1 MEVVKHSLLG
11 IRSIW
16 WAGALVIAALL
27 AGVFA
32 FAPTQSHAENE
43 RVVTIYHDGAEKTVV
58 TDATTVEGVLQR
70 AGIAL
75 GQYDAVEPVIA
86 TELSA
91 PSYNINIY
99 RARPVTIVDGSKK
112 YTISS
117 PYTSPRT
124 IAEAAGI
131 TLHDEDLLDLTRSND
146 LMGDGAGLKLTID
159 RAVPIVMVLYG
170 TQKDVYTQSANVG
183 DFLQEK
189 GIVLGQEDGMNIDLH
204 AEISAGLKVE
214 VWRNGVQTMTL
225 EQDVAFA
232 TETIRATDKPVGF
245 KEVKEPGKPG
255 KKLVTYE
262 VEMRNGVEIRRKEIQ
277 SVVTEQ
283 SKKQVEVIGVQLGFT
298 GAFQEALARLRTC
311 EAGGNYTRN
320 SGNGYYGAYQYDIST
335 WANYQGYARADLA
348 PPEVQDQK
356 VYETYKRRGW
366 QPWPGCRSKLSL
378 QDIYR

>member
-1 MEVVKHSLLG
+1 MEVVRQSLLG
-11 IRSIW
+11 IRGFW

-43 RVVTIYHDGAEKTVV
+43 RVVTIYHDEHEKTVV
-58 TDATTVEGVLQR
+58 TDATTVESVLQR
-70 AGIAL
+70 AGITL
-75 GQYDAVEPVIA
+75 GAHDAVEPA
-86 TELSA
+86 LTTELSA

-99 RARPVTIVDGSKK
+99 RARPVTIIDGAKK
-112 YTISS
+112 YTVSS
-117 PYTSPRT
+117 PYSSPHT

-131 TLHDEDLLDLTRSND
+131 ALQDEDLLELTRSDD
-146 LMGDGAGLKLTID
+146 LLGDGAGLKLSID
-159 RAVPIVMVLYG
+159 RATPVVLVLYG
-170 TQKDVYTQSANVG
+170 VQKDVYTQSASVG

-189 GIVLGQEDGMNIDLH
+189 GITLGQDDGMNTSLNTSIT
-204 AEISAGLKVE
+204 AGLKIE
-214 VWRNGVQTMTL
+214 VWRNGVQTLTL

-232 TETIRATDKPVGF
+232 TETIRDTGKPVGF
-245 KEVKEPGKPG
+245 KEVKEPGKAG

-262 VEMRNGVEIRRKEIQ
+262 VEMRNGVEVNRKEIQ
-277 SVVTEQ
+277 SVVTQ
-283 SKKQVEVIGVQLGFT
+283 QATKQVEVIGVQLGFT
-298 GAFQEALARLRTC
+298 GAFQEALARLRAC
-311 EAGGNYTRN
+311 EAGGRYDRN

-356 VYETYKRRGW
+356 AYETYKRRGW
-366 QPWPGCRSKLSL
+366 QPWPSCRIKLGL

>member
-1 MEVVKHSLLG
+1 MEIVKQSLIG

-16 WAGALVIAALL
+16 WAGALVILALL
-27 AGVFA
+27 AGVFV
-32 FAPTQSHAENE
+32 FAPKQSHAQNE
-43 RVVTIYHDGAEKTVV
+43 RVISIFHDGAEKTVV

-70 AGIAL
+70 AGIVL
-75 GQYDAVEPVIA
+75 GQHDAVEPTLT

-99 RARPVTIVDGSKK
+99 RARPVTIVDGGKK
-112 YTISS
+112 YTVSS

-124 IAEAAGI
+124 IAKAAGVQ
-131 TLHDEDLLDLTRSND
+131 LQDEDLLDLTRSND
-146 LMGDGAGLKLTID
+146 LMGDGVGLKLTID
-159 RAVPIVMVLYG
+159 RATPVTLVLYG
-170 TQKDVYTQSANVG
+170 VQKDVYTQSPSIG

-189 GIVLGQEDGMNIDLH
+189 GIVLGQEDGMNIALN
-204 AEISAGLKVE
+204 APVGPGVKIE
-214 VWRNGVQTMTL
+214 VWRNGVQTQTL

-245 KEVKEPGKPG
+245 KEVKEPGKVG
-255 KKLVTYE
+255 KKLVTFE
-262 VEMRNGVEIRRKEIQ
+262 IEMRNGAELSRKEIQ
-277 SVVTEQ
+277 SVVTQ
-283 SKKQVEVIGVQLGFT
+283 QATKQVEIIGVQASFT
-298 GAFQEALARLRTC
+298 GAFQDALARLRMC
-311 EAGGNYTRN
+311 EAGGKYDRN

-335 WANYQGYARADLA
+335 WANYQGYPRADLA

-366 QPWPGCRSKLSL
+366 QPWPSCRIKLGL